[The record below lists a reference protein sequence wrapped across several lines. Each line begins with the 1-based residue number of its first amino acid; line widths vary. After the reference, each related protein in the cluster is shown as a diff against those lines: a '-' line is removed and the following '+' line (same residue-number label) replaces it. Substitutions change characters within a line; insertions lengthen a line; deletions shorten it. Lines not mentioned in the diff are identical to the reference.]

1 MNRRNAAEGLPNR
14 ASAAADA
21 DVSVLRFDG
30 MEFDLLR
37 GELRG
42 RNGAPIVLRPKAE
55 LLLRAFLYAPG
66 RLLAREE
73 LMDVVWP
80 STVVTDDSLVQCVG
94 ELRAALGDRSQ
105 QLIRTVPRRGYRFD
119 AKVERVDA
127 PATIAATLD
136 VEASSPVPATA
147 AAPPA
152 AERARWP
159 RWLAASGAGALL
171 LMVGAASVGVLH
183 TRGGID
189 AELASRRSLA
199 VMPFADLGEPAS
211 PYLAEGITQE
221 ILTDLG
227 RLPDAL
233 IVAGGAPVP
242 GARTVAGDVRRY
254 GREFGVQ
261 HVLLGSARRD
271 GERIEVIV
279 QMARTDNGAL
289 LWSERFDYDHPTDW
303 NWVRDVSRRVAASL
317 DLKLGEAALD
327 AVHRDARNGTAIDEW
342 MRGAY
347 LMRRVGSRDDLLEAR
362 RHFEAAVA
370 ADPQSVNALAGLA
383 GTHLSEVVHR
393 WSPGRLESIAAARE
407 LASRAIARDPN
418 HELALSILGGAAA
431 FGGEFDTALDYYR
444 RELQRNPSSYHAHR
458 DMASLMYFMVRL
470 DEVQPHAEMAL
481 RLGPMDPE
489 NVAISYSILGFSQM
503 LRGRDEEAYRSLRL
517 SVEATR
523 SFPGP
528 RLGLIAAAALSGRTE
543 EAHRLAAE
551 FMRERPDLTIAGLWR
566 AGLINSAAFSAAHAR
581 YKEGLR
587 LAGVPEGTPT
597 LAAASAPEPNS
608 K

>member
-1 MNRRNAAEGLPNR
+1 MNSRTDAEALASR
-14 ASAAADA
+14 APAAADV
-21 DVSVLRFDG
+21 DVSTLRFDG
-30 MEFDLLR
+30 LEFDLLR
-37 GELRG
+37 GELK
-42 RNGAPIVLRPKAE
+42 NGDGTPIALRPKAE

-66 RLLAREE
+66 RLLSREA

-105 QLIRTVPRRGYRFD
+105 TMIRTVPKRGYRFD
-119 AKVERVDA
+119 TTVERVDA
-127 PATIAATLD
+127 PATIAATL
-136 VEASSPVPATA
+136 EADPIPSLPDAAVAAAIARGARWSRWTA
-147 AAPPA
+147 AC
-152 AERARWP
+152 
-159 RWLAASGAGALL
+159 GAGVLL
-171 LMVGAASVGVLH
+171 LLVGGASVGVLH
-183 TRGGID
+183 MPAGID
-189 AELASRRSLA
+189 AELANRRSLA
-199 VMPFADLGEPAS
+199 VMPFADLGEAGS

-233 IVAGGAPVP
+233 IVSAGTPVS
-242 GARTVAGDVRRY
+242 GARTAARDVRRY
-254 GREFGVQ
+254 GRELGVQ

-279 QMARTDNGAL
+279 QMTRTDDGAL
-289 LWSERFDYDHPTDW
+289 LWSERFDYDRPADW

-327 AVHRDARNGTAIDEW
+327 AVRRDARNGTAIDEW

-347 LMRRVGSRDDLLEAR
+347 LMRRVRSRDDLLEAR

-370 ADPQSVNALAGLA
+370 TDPQSVNALAALA
-383 GTHLSEVVHR
+383 GTHLSEIVHR
-393 WSPGRLESIAAARE
+393 WSPSRLESLAAARE
-407 LASRAIARDPN
+407 LAARAIALDPN
-418 HELALSILGGAAA
+418 HAVALSILGGAAA
-431 FGGEFDTALDYYR
+431 FGGEFDTALEYDR
-444 RELQRNPSSYHAHR
+444 RALERNPNSYDAHR
-458 DMASLMYFMVRL
+458 AMASLMYFMVRL

-503 LRGRDEEAYRSLRL
+503 LRERDEDAYRSLRL
-517 SVEATR
+517 SVQATPTL
-523 SFPGP
+523 PGP

-543 EAHRLAAE
+543 ESHRLLAD
-551 FMRERPDLTIAGLWR
+551 FMRERPDMTIGGLKR
-566 AGLINSAAFSAAHAR
+566 AGLISSPAFAAAHAR
-581 YKEGLR
+581 YMEGLR
-587 LAGVPEGTPT
+587 LAGLPEGTST
-597 LAAASAPEPNS
+597 LAAASAPAQNR

>member
-1 MNRRNAAEGLPNR
+1 MNRRNAAEGLPNS
-14 ASAAADA
+14 ASAAPDA
-21 DVSVLRFDG
+21 EVSVLRFEG

-42 RNGAPIVLRPKAE
+42 RDGAPIVLRPKAE

-66 RLLAREE
+66 RLLAREA

-127 PATIAATLD
+127 PATIAATL
-136 VEASSPVPATA
+136 EATA
-147 AAPPA
+147 QPAPLA
-152 AERARWP
+152 AEAPSVVRRDRLP
-159 RWLAASGAGALL
+159 RWVAACVAGVLL
-171 LMVGAASVGVLH
+171 LLVGGASIGVLQ
-183 TRGGID
+183 TRNGID
-189 AELASRRSLA
+189 AELANRRSVA
-199 VMPFADLGEPAS
+199 VMPFSDLGEAGS
-211 PYLAEGITQE
+211 AYLAEGITQE

-233 IVAGGAPVP
+233 IVTGGAPAP
-242 GARTVAGDVRRY
+242 GTRSGAGDVRRY

-261 HVLLGSARRD
+261 NVLLGSARRD

-289 LWSERFDYDHPTDW
+289 LWSERFDYDHPADW

-370 ADPQSVNALAGLA
+370 ADPQSVNALAGVA
-383 GTHLSEVVHR
+383 ATQLSEITHR
-393 WSPGRLESIAAARE
+393 WSPARLESIATARE
-407 LASRAIARDPN
+407 LASRAIALDPN
-418 HELALSILGGAAA
+418 HEVALSILGGAAA
-431 FGGEFDTALDYYR
+431 FGGEFDTALDHYR
-444 RELQRNPSSYHAHR
+444 RALQRNPNSYNAHR
-458 DMASLMYFMVRL
+458 DMASLMYFMLRL

-489 NVAISYSILGFSQM
+489 NVAISYSVLGFSQM
-503 LRGRDEEAYRSLRL
+503 LQGRDEEAYRSLRL
-517 SVEATR
+517 SVQATP

-528 RLGLIAAAALSGRTE
+528 RMGLIAAAALTGRTE
-543 EAHRLAAE
+543 EAHRLVVQ
-551 FMRERPDLTIAGLWR
+551 FMRERPDMTIVGLRR
-566 AGLINSAAFSAAHAR
+566 AGLINSDAFRNAHAR
-581 YKEGLR
+581 YIEGLR

-597 LAAASAPEPNS
+597 LAAASAPEANR

>member
-1 MNRRNAAEGLPNR
+1 MNRRNAAEGLPNL
-14 ASAAADA
+14 ASVAADA

-42 RNGAPIVLRPKAE
+42 RDGAPIVLRPKAE

-66 RLLAREE
+66 RLLAREA

-94 ELRAALGDRSQ
+94 ELRAALGDHSQ
-105 QLIRTVPRRGYRFD
+105 RLIRTVPRRGYRFD

-136 VEASSPVPATA
+136 IDASPPVPA
-147 AAPPA
+147 A
-152 AERARWP
+152 AEPSTTRGGRWW
-159 RWLAASGAGALL
+159 RLIAACGAGVLL
-171 LMVGAASVGVLH
+171 LMVGAASVGVRQ
-183 TRGGID
+183 TRAGID
-189 AELASRRSLA
+189 AELANRRSLA

-233 IVAGGAPVP
+233 IVTGGAPAP
-242 GARTVAGDVRRY
+242 EARGIAGDVRRY
-254 GREFGVQ
+254 GRELGVQ

-271 GERIEVIV
+271 GERIEVTV

-289 LWSERFDYDHPTDW
+289 LWSERFDYDHPADW
-303 NWVRDVSRRVAASL
+303 NWVRDVSRRVAAGL

-327 AVHRDARNGTAIDEW
+327 AVRRDARNGTAIDEW
-342 MRGAY
+342 MQGAY
-347 LMRRVGSRDDLLEAR
+347 LMRRVRSRDDLLEAR

-370 ADPQSVNALAGLA
+370 ADPQSVNALAALA
-383 GTHLSEVVHR
+383 GTHLSEVTHR
-393 WSPGRLESIAAARE
+393 WSPARLESIATARE
-407 LASRAIARDPN
+407 FASRAIALDPN
-418 HELALSILGGAAA
+418 HEVALSILGGAAA
-431 FGGEFDTALDYYR
+431 FSGDFDTALEHYR
-444 RELQRNPSSYHAHR
+444 RALQRNPNSYNAHR
-458 DMASLMYFMVRL
+458 NMASLMYFMLRL

-481 RLGPMDPE
+481 RLGPLDPE
-489 NVAISYSILGFSQM
+489 NVAISYSVLGFSQM
-503 LRGRDEEAYRSLRL
+503 LQGRDEEAYRSLRL
-517 SVEATR
+517 SVQATP

-528 RLGLIAAAALSGRTE
+528 RLGLIAAAAWTGRTE
-543 EAHRLAAE
+543 EAHRLVAE